1 MKKVLK
7 VLVKSLLYRDEGIKG
22 SNSGEFRWGGG
33 GRGECASTQ
42 RGILQKEVNF
52 EQGNLNCPG
61 TAELEMN
68 ISILQ
73 AI

>member
-7 VLVKSLLYRDEGIKG
+7 VLVKRLLYRDEGIKG
-22 SNSGEFRWGGG
+22 SNSGELGRG
-33 GRGECASTQ
+33 GREECASTQ

-61 TAELEMN
+61 ATDLEMN